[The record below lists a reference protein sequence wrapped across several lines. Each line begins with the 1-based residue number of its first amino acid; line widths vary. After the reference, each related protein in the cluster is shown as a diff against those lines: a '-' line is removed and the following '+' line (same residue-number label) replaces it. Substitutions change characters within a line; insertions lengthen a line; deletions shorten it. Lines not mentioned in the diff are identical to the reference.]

1 MLSCK
6 CVRTCVCPGAPQDT
20 VVVCVFGVGGVVIPR
35 MRSHAS
41 GRGEFDGHALWDV
54 CWTLLSLWEVK
65 PQMVVLMNA

>member
-1 MLSCK
+1 MPRGSPGHSCRV
-6 CVRTCVCPGAPQDT
+6 CVR
-20 VVVCVFGVGGVVIPR
+20 GGGGGVIPR

-54 CWTLLSLWEVK
+54 CWTLLSLWKVK